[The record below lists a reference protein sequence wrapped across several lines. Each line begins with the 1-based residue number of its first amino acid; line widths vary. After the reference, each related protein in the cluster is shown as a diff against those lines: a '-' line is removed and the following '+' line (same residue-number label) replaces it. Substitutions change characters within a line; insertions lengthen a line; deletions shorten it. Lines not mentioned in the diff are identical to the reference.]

1 MSLMGYL
8 RKAVLPIIWFA
19 LLIYIGKYICVVD
32 GQIEW
37 FRVMLLFGI
46 PYGVPYMIF
55 YAPGRWGISGGIGVL
70 ALEVIIGAMFGFVIA
85 GVNFVRSWIY
95 LLSVPLIYLISKR

>member
-1 MSLMGYL
+1 MRVMGYL

-19 LLIYIGKYICVVD
+19 FLTFIGRYICVVD

-46 PYGVPYMIF
+46 PYGIPYMIF

-70 ALEVIIGAMFGFVIA
+70 ALEVIVGAMFGFVIA
-85 GVNFVRSWIY
+85 GITLIKAVYYLVSAAVRRICR
-95 LLSVPLIYLISKR
+95 I

>member
-1 MSLMGYL
+1 MSVMRYL
-8 RKAVLPIIWFA
+8 RKAVLPIMWFA
-19 LLIYIGKYICVVD
+19 FLIYIGKYICVVD

-55 YAPGRWGISGGIGVL
+55 YAPGKWGISGGIGVL
-70 ALEVIIGAMFGFVIA
+70 ALEMIVGAVFGFIIA
-85 GVNFVRSWIY
+85 GVALIKAVIY
-95 LLSVPLIYLISKR
+95 LFAFPILIKNK